1 MAAGIEFLVTGIALG
16 LAAGLSPGPLLTLAI
31 SETLKSGRGEGF
43 KVAFSPL
50 ITDSLIILFALVI
63 LASIATDRIVVGAI
77 SLLGAAFLAYL
88 GVTNLRVKI
97 QEFEAK
103 PVVGKALVRGV
114 VTNLLN
120 PSTYMF
126 WLTIGGPTILESV
139 QVHISATFLFILG
152 FYVTLIGSNVAVVM
166 IVGKSRNLVR
176 SKYYS
181 YVIRALGIVLI
192 VFAASFIVNFL
203 ELIGL
208 L

>member
-1 MAAGIEFLVTGIALG
+1 MATGIEFLVTGIALG

-63 LASIATDRIVVGAI
+63 LTSIATDRIVVSAI
-77 SLLGAAFLAYL
+77 SLLGAAFLTYL

-126 WLTIGGPTILESV
+126 WLTIGGPTILESA

-152 FYVTLIGSNVAVVM
+152 FYVALIGSNVTVVM
-166 IVGKSRNLVR
+166 VVGKSKNLVR

-192 VFAASFIVNFL
+192 VFAVSFIVNFL